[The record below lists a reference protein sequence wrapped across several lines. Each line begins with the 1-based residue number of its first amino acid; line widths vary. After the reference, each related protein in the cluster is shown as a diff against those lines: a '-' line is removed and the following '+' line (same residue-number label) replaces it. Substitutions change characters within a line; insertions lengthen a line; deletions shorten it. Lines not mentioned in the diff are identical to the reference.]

1 MNTFEF
7 VAYGAGI
14 FAAVVAVLAIV
25 PNPFR
30 QSVRDTLAILVGKGL
45 KSSTSE
51 LDRAE
56 HRVAQLAAEIKEN
69 ERKASDLR
77 GTLNHEKNRLTALN
91 GELAAAEADY
101 DLAKSEKLGEQAE
114 SDCID
119 KIGVAEEAMKA
130 QEVVVSD
137 IEKAVDA
144 TRLAV
149 AKAAGELKKLQNKV
163 KTAAA
168 RDVATK
174 AITSA
179 ASVLDTTKDMAKA
192 TSEIGRDLD
201 KIDEQYE
208 QAKARFEDAQGSETE
223 RKLEEARRNKE
234 REEIRKRLEERRNQG
249 K

>member
-1 MNTFEF
+1 MNAYEF
-7 VAYGAGI
+7 IAYGAGI

-30 QSVRDTLAILVGKGL
+30 QSVRDTLAILIGKGL
-45 KSSTSE
+45 NSSTSE
-51 LDRAE
+51 LERAE
-56 HRVAQLAAEIKEN
+56 RRVAVLAAEIKEN

-77 GTLNHEKNRLTALN
+77 GTLNHNKNKVGTLKK
-91 GELAAAEADY
+91 ELAAAEADY
-101 DLAKSEKLGEQAE
+101 DLAKEQKLGEAAE
-114 SDCID
+114 ADCID
-119 KIGVAEEAMKA
+119 KIGQAEEALRA

-208 QAKARFEDAQGSETE
+208 QAKSRFEDAQGSETE

-234 REEIRKRLEERRNQG
+234 REEIKKRMEERRKG